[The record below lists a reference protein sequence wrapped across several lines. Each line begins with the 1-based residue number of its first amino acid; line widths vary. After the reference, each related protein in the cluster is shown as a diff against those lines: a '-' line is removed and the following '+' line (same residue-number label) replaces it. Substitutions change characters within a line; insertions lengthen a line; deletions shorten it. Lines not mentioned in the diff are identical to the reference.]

1 MVNVT
6 VSIPVD
12 MKKKMDDFGII
23 NWSEVAR
30 NSFAE
35 QLSQLELLKA
45 LTAKSKATD
54 KDIANLSAKIKG
66 AVLKRHEEKK

>member
-6 VSIPVD
+6 VSVPED
-12 MKKKMDDFGII
+12 FKKELDRRAEI

-30 NSFAE
+30 QAWKSK
-35 QLSQLELLKA
+35 LDQLELLDS

-54 KDIANLSAKIKG
+54 EDIEELGRMLRKNMAD
-66 AVLKRHEEKK
+66 RHKKA